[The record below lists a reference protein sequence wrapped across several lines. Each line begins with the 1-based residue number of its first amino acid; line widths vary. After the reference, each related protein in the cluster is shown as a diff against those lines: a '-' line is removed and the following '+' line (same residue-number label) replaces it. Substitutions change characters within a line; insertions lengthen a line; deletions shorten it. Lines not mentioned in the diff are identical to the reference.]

1 MGKTF
6 IDIKGNSNIEYD
18 EDLELWDA
26 WNEWEDI
33 YDIES
38 YDNIADF
45 EKLHKKNERLY
56 KNLLFEKSKVMNDYL
71 KEAVDHAIKYNNHAA
86 FAKIFFMIKTYE
98 EKLESIKNLS
108 EMPIIDKDFWKYHI
122 IDEHFWED
130 VSFDIPLD
138 ANGKINR
145 GDIHKKK
152 YSQNRTGIDSPLK
165 SEIVQLAVLLGWDV
179 KETNNVL
186 MSLGLDSLYPLN
198 IIEAVEIRYLDDF
211 AKDKSKDYD
220 EKIILLKKEIN
231 KYIKRY
237 LLGGEKKDFF
247 YIDKVYK
254 KNNDNPMKK
263 RTLVQRRNIKKNMEG
278 SLGREAAD
286 NIQLYN
292 SHIGASNI
300 NENDEFT
307 LSKELTQY
315 FLQELGEVDDTLTTY
330 FDKTK
335 LTDDKTIIAQG
346 RLGLGNIV
354 LSFLNHSERYEKNL
368 ISNEAELTSY
378 EPYEY
383 ERIVERIKKAKEE
396 YENAKKY
403 KLDYDQL
410 LCTYY
415 DFFVSQ
421 QCRKFY
427 ECREMYI
434 GNKSE
439 YLGKKAKVVYSIMTK
454 KSNRQSGSG
463 RAVLDLLLLG
473 EKIKGTDFVGYK
485 HKIKKQ
491 HLISYAIATGN
502 EDRIRELMA
511 IAGFSYIDL
520 YSDNKD
526 INIDN
531 LMLDHYD
538 AIVSY
543 ALLYRD
549 RIIDEWCKNERMSNR
564 KRYKD
569 SFPFISLL
577 RYIARDI
584 QYASIIEDK
593 KINLDYLL
601 FPIRK
606 SPKNK
611 TDIANVE
618 EDKIW
623 YKEYLKK
630 GNKR

>member
-1 MGKTF
+1 MGKMY
-6 IDIKGNSNIEYD
+6 IDKKAVINSEY
-18 EDLELWDA
+18 EDLELWEEWD
-26 WNEWEDI
+26 EWEDI
-33 YDIES
+33 YDFES
-38 YDNIADF
+38 YDNIAEF
-45 EKLHKKNERLY
+45 EKCHKKNEKLY
-56 KNLLFEKSKVMNDYL
+56 NNLSFDKSKVMNDCL

-98 EKLESIKNLS
+98 EKLENIKKTF
-108 EMPIIDKDFWKYHI
+108 EMCIKDEDFLV
-122 IDEHFWED
+122 IDEHYWED
-130 VSFDIPLD
+130 VSFDIPVD

-145 GDIHKKK
+145 EDINEKK
-152 YSQNRTGIDSPLK
+152 YSQNRTGIDSILK
-165 SEIVQLAVLLGWDV
+165 SEIVQLAVLLGWNV
-179 KETNNVL
+179 KETNDVL

-211 AKDKSKDYD
+211 ANDKSKGYD
-220 EKIILLKKEIN
+220 EKIILLKKDIN

-237 LLGGEKKDFF
+237 LLGDENKEFF
-247 YIDKVYK
+247 YIDKIYK

-278 SLGREAAD
+278 SLGREVAE

-300 NENDEFT
+300 NENDEFA

-315 FLQELGEVDDTLTTY
+315 FLKELDEVDDTLTTY

-335 LTDDKTIIAQG
+335 LTDDKTIITQG

-368 ISNEAELTSY
+368 ISNEAELTRY
-378 EPYEY
+378 EPYKYEY
-383 ERIVERIKKAKEE
+383 IVERIEEAKKE

-403 KLDYDQL
+403 KKDENKLDYEQEL
-410 LCTYY
+410 EHYN

-421 QCRKFY
+421 
-427 ECREMYI
+427 ECREFYEDRSI
-434 GNKSE
+434 YLTDNLVR
-439 YLGKKAKVVYSIMTK
+439 LGKKKKVINDIIK
-454 KSNRQSGSG
+454 NRTNDQSRSG
-463 RAVLDLLLLG
+463 RDILDIILVGKRL
-473 EKIKGTDFVGYK
+473 KGTDYAGYTY
-485 HKIKKQ
+485 KIKKQ

-611 TDIANVE
+611 TDIAKVE
-618 EDKIW
+618 EDRIW
-623 YKEYLKK
+623 YKEYLKRK
-630 GNKR
+630 E